1 MKYTFL
7 FIFLFTII
15 SATKAQISIESH
27 NNAVENF
34 NKAILLLE
42 QKNFQ
47 AAFPLF
53 AATIASDSTFRA
65 AYIHVTQAA
74 FESRQTDVARL
85 CLEKGITVFSDDD
98 EIIYYLA
105 KIYQLERKYQQAID
119 TYSMAIE
126 YAKVNGE
133 EFPIV
138 YDYYAGRGT
147 CYLIQKQ
154 FEKALS
160 DFDYSIKLDDTKSAV
175 YNNRGQALYQLKRH
189 NEACQSWQKARD
201 LGDNNAETYIKKLCL
216 KTI

>member
-1 MKYTFL
+1 MKRAFL

-15 SATKAQISIESH
+15 ATTKAQNSIDKH
-27 NNAVENF
+27 NSAVETY
-34 NKAILLLE
+34 NKAIILLE
-42 QKNFQ
+42 QKDFQ

-53 AATIASDSTFRA
+53 AATIALDSTFRD
-65 AYIHVTQAA
+65 AYIYVTQAA

-85 CLEKGITVFSDDD
+85 CLEKGVTVYTDDD

-105 KIYQLERKYQQAID
+105 KIYQIERKYQQAID
-119 TYSMAIE
+119 TYSKAIE
-126 YAKVNGE
+126 FAKVNGE

-138 YDYYAGRGT
+138 YDYYAGRGS

-154 FEKALS
+154 FEKALT

-201 LGDNNAETYIKKLCL
+201 LGDTNADTYIKKLCI
-216 KTI
+216 KTN